1 MSRLVSELEGR
12 ALVSG
17 GPSSGSIHPFS
28 SRHLGG
34 WRAVS
39 TAFSVSV
46 FLRRGRERR
55 KNHRVFGH
63 GNEPAVSPSDTCDS
77 GRILFFGQSTW
88 KSARGVHYR
97 EYRRTSVDPA
107 RGNKAKY
114 VSLGFKA
121 KGKRDRNKVH
131 QRAGQDT
138 RCDFSST
145 PIVSVSPK
153 LLQNRERQ
161 GERERERERER
172 NDYTVCGGGRRR
184 RNPGIMQSWQEAV
197 SRASR
202 INSLTS

>member
-1 MSRLVSELEGR
+1 
-12 ALVSG
+12 
-17 GPSSGSIHPFS
+17 
-28 SRHLGG
+28 
-34 WRAVS
+34 
-39 TAFSVSV
+39 
-46 FLRRGRERR
+46 
-55 KNHRVFGH
+55 
-63 GNEPAVSPSDTCDS
+63 
-77 GRILFFGQSTW
+77 
-88 KSARGVHYR
+88 VHYR